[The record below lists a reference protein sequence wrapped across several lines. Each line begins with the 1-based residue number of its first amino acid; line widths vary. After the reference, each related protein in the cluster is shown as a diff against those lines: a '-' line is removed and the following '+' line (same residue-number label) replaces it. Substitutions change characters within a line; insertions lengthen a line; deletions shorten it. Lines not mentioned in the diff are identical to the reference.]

1 MPINAGKDFDIKAN
15 ISGPIASCVVSNK
28 TLDGKSKENHVA
40 VIGSYIALS
49 EDYLSATSLNN
60 SQYFVNMLNVML
72 NREDVGIIIES
83 KSLESKELGI
93 NAVQANLLGVIF
105 TVVVPL
111 LVLSLGI
118 AVFVKRK
125 NK

>member
-1 MPINAGKDFDIKAN
+1 
-15 ISGPIASCVVSNK
+15 
-28 TLDGKSKENHVA
+28 
-40 VIGSYIALS
+40 
-49 EDYLSATSLNN
+49 
-60 SQYFVNMLNVML
+60 MLNVML
-72 NREDVGIIIES
+72 DRENVGIIIES

>member
-1 MPINAGKDFDIKAN
+1 M
-15 ISGPIASCVVSNK
+15 
-28 TLDGKSKENHVA
+28 
-40 VIGSYIALS
+40 S

-72 NREDVGIIIES
+72 DRENVGIIIES

-118 AVFVKRK
+118 AVFIKRK